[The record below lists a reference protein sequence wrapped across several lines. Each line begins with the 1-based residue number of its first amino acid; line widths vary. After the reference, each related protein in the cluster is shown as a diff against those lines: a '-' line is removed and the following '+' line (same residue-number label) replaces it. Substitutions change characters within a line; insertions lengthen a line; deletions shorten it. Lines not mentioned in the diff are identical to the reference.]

1 MNIALTGSSG
11 LIGSFLKKDL
21 KNAGYDVLCI
31 SSSKSIH
38 NENIYT
44 YEEILARKKNL
55 KADLIIHLA
64 SINSNL
70 NEYQI
75 DEELNL
81 SKKVFQS
88 MCALDCKK
96 IIFFSSIKVYGE
108 NSFAKNEYTEE
119 SLLKPASFYGEA
131 KKKGEKFFIEK
142 ASDKNFSYFILRLSP
157 LILESSGTNIGK
169 FFYLVRNGFPLPS
182 FQIGNYNK
190 RSFLSYEN
198 LIKSLFMIL
207 NMKIIIQNE
216 IFNLAD
222 PDSISTHSL
231 INEIG
236 IIVGRKPKIIN
247 LPNFL
252 FNLMMRVNRL
262 QSILN
267 RVYGNFNI
275 SCEKFKNT
283 FSL

>member
-44 YEEILARKKNL
+44 YEEILARKINL

-119 SLLKPASFYGEA
+119 SLLKPESCYGEA
-131 KKKGEKFFIEK
+131 KKKCENFFIEK

-169 FFYLVRNGFPLPS
+169 FYYLVRKGFPLPS
-182 FQIGNYNK
+182 FQIGNHNK

-198 LIKSLFMIL
+198 LVKSLFIIL

-247 LPNFL
+247 LPDFL

>member
-44 YEEILARKKNL
+44 YEEILERKINL

-88 MCALDCKK
+88 MCVLDCKK

-108 NSFAKNEYTEE
+108 NSFAKNKYTEE
-119 SLLKPASFYGEA
+119 SLLKPESFYGEA
-131 KKKGEKFFIEK
+131 KKKCENFFIKK

-182 FQIGNYNK
+182 FQIGNNNK

-267 RVYGNFNI
+267 RVYGDFNI

>member
-44 YEEILARKKNL
+44 YEEILARKINL

-131 KKKGEKFFIEK
+131 KKKCEKFFIEK

>member
-44 YEEILARKKNL
+44 YEEILSRKINL

-88 MCALDCKK
+88 MRALDCKK

-119 SLLKPASFYGEA
+119 SLLKPESFYGEA
-131 KKKGEKFFIEK
+131 KKKCENFFIEK

-169 FFYLVRNGFPLPS
+169 FFNLVRNGFPLPS
-182 FQIGNYNK
+182 FQIGNHNK